1 MESRV
6 LTRTVASR
14 NAWPESVSI
23 SVRSSQFSSAKNSTT
38 PNFTVATVEASK
50 TKQNYVWGVAD
61 QQTEGAIFNK
71 KYCIKAFSSCLPAH
85 QWLNKY
91 TDQAEEQ
98 KPFWMPIN
106 SSCYLGICQTKK
118 TDKEDQE
125 NEEITECKKT
135 QEIDIFDLV
144 NSVWVYLKPSEFAQF
159 AKNNIVGAVMIFSA
173 IFWVSF

>member
-1 MESRV
+1 MRCCGSLDGRYGFRLELKV
-6 LTRTVASR
+6 EFYTLT
-14 NAWPESVSI
+14 
-23 SVRSSQFSSAKNSTT
+23 F
-38 PNFTVATVEASK
+38 NF
-50 TKQNYVWGVAD
+50 
-61 QQTEGAIFNK
+61 
-71 KYCIKAFSSCLPAH
+71 SCLPAH

-118 TDKEDQE
+118 TDKEDLE

-173 IFWVSF
+173 IFWVRTLILFKSFKKNLGTNINFYKLDR